1 MKETLNKEIIN
12 KIRANFDINEYET
25 KVWLSLLYK
34 GISTIGEIA
43 EISGV
48 PRSRVYDVL
57 ESLERKG
64 FVVMKLG
71 KPIRYMAIH
80 PNEVIERLKANYLNL
95 AKEKIEII
103 EKIKNTE
110 EYKQLELLF
119 NQKTKFVNPEDMASL
134 LKGRFNIYQ
143 SLKSSIANAKESILI
158 FTTTD
163 HLANKIKILKPLL
176 PKLLK
181 SKIKINIAA
190 SGDEEKGKKA
200 SKELGIKI
208 RKVDFDARFCIIDG
222 EEVFLM
228 FDNSNPKN
236 EFGIHIKSKFF
247 ASALE
252 NLAKKYLE
260 KNI

>member
-1 MKETLNKEIIN
+1 MREIFNKEMIN
-12 KIRANFDINEYET
+12 KIKANFDINEYET
-25 KVWLSLLYK
+25 KVWLSLLFK

-48 PRSRVYDVL
+48 PRSRIYDVL

-80 PNEVIERLKANYLNL
+80 PNEVIERIKTNYLNI
-95 AKEKIEII
+95 AKEKISVI

-110 EYKQLELLF
+110 EYKQLEFLF
-119 NQKTKFVNPEDMASL
+119 NQKTKLINPEDITSL
-134 LKGRFNIYQ
+134 LKGRVNIYQ
-143 SLKSSIANAKESILI
+143 SLKNSIANAKKSIII

-163 HLANKIKILKPLL
+163 HLHNKVKILKPLI
-176 PKLLK
+176 PKILK
-181 SKIKINIAA
+181 SKVKIYIAA
-190 SGDEEKGKKA
+190 SGDEEIGKKV

-208 RKVDFDARFCIIDG
+208 RKIDFDARFCVIDG

-236 EFGIHIKSKFF
+236 EFAIHILSKFF

-252 NLAKKYLE
+252 NLAKKYIE
-260 KNI
+260 KF